1 MSLNKKIS
9 ENNRNVRTRM
19 AFSADNSLEE
29 VCGKRF

>member
-1 MSLNKKIS
+1 MSLNKQIS
-9 ENNRNVRTRM
+9 ENNRNVRTQM